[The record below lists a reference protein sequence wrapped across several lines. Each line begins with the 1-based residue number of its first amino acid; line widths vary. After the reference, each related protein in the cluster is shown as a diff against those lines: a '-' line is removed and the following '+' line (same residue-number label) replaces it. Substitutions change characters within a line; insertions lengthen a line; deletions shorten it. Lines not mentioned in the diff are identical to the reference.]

1 MKYKQAYSSD
11 LTKIIELLET
21 YDLPT
26 SDCKDHISN
35 FIVAENKNTIVG
47 VGGFEICGNLGL
59 VRSFAVRQS
68 DKNQGVAEQIFNLL
82 KAKAKE
88 SGINQFY
95 LLTTTASKYF
105 KGLGFTNCNR
115 DDVPNSIK
123 ATKQFNGLCPSSAVV
138 MVFDF

>member
-1 MKYKQAYSSD
+1 MKYKQAHSSD

-35 FIVAENKNTIVG
+35 FIIAENNNTIVG
-47 VGGFEICGNLGL
+47 VGGFENRGNLGL
-59 VRSFAVRQS
+59 LRSFAVRQS
-68 DKNQGVAEQIFNLL
+68 DKNQGIAEQIFSLV
-82 KAKAKE
+82 KAKAKD

-105 KGLGFTNCNR
+105 KRLGFTICNR
-115 DDVPNSIK
+115 DDVPSSIK
-123 ATKQFNGLCPSSAVV
+123 ATKQFSDLCPSSAVV
-138 MVFDF
+138 MVLDL